1 MSLKEKKVL
10 LRLNGRYELHIL
22 YMYMQSILKMTKNDF
37 LDVHS
42 SPESY
47 LLDFKYL
54 LDQVVDNKEEEDN
67 FETKDHV
74 IGDAHIAE

>member
-1 MSLKEKKVL
+1 
-10 LRLNGRYELHIL
+10 
-22 YMYMQSILKMTKNDF
+22 MTKNDF

-42 SPESY
+42 CPESN

-54 LDQVVDNKEEEDN
+54 LDQVVDNKKEEDN
-67 FETKDHV
+67 FETEDHV

>member
-1 MSLKEKKVL
+1 
-10 LRLNGRYELHIL
+10 
-22 YMYMQSILKMTKNDF
+22 MTKNDF

-42 SPESY
+42 SPEKSY

-54 LDQVVDNKEEEDN
+54 LDQVVDNKEKEDN

>member
-1 MSLKEKKVL
+1 M
-10 LRLNGRYELHIL
+10 
-22 YMYMQSILKMTKNDF
+22 KMTKNDF
-37 LDVHS
+37 LDFHS

-74 IGDAHIAE
+74 IRDAHIAE

>member
-1 MSLKEKKVL
+1 M
-10 LRLNGRYELHIL
+10 
-22 YMYMQSILKMTKNDF
+22 KMTKNDF

-54 LDQVVDNKEEEDN
+54 LHQVVDNKEEEDN

>member
-1 MSLKEKKVL
+1 M
-10 LRLNGRYELHIL
+10 
-22 YMYMQSILKMTKNDF
+22 KMATNDF
-37 LDVHS
+37 LDFHS

-54 LDQVVDNKEEEDN
+54 LDQVVDNKKEEDN